1 MSDTRISAYRSPATN
16 RYVRHVEPPR
26 FGDEVN
32 RTLKVV
38 AGVIVTSTAVGALA
52 GMATVALLALA
63 FGATSELLDARI
75 YVFAGSIGAGCGAI
89 LGPAF
94 AFGFLRRVPL
104 GRLFAETGAATVVG
118 AIAGLFLLPPGIV
131 ATVGAGAVG
140 FAAAAARL
148 AWRYRRPREPAELPP
163 AA

>member
-1 MSDTRISAYRSPATN
+1 
-16 RYVRHVEPPR
+16 
-26 FGDEVN
+26 VN
-32 RTLKVV
+32 RTTRVV
-38 AGVIVTSTAVGALA
+38 GGIILASTAVGALA
-52 GMATVALLALA
+52 GITTVTLLALA
-63 FGATSELLDARI
+63 FGALSKLLDPRI
-75 YVFAGSIGAGCGAI
+75 YAFAGSIGAGCGAI
-89 LGPAF
+89 LGPAI

-118 AIAGLFLLPPGIV
+118 AIAGLFLLPPGLV

-148 AWRYRRPREPAELPP
+148 AWSYRRPRESAELPP

>member
-1 MSDTRISAYRSPATN
+1 M
-16 RYVRHVEPPR
+16 
-26 FGDEVN
+26 N
-32 RTLKVV
+32 RTIKVV
-38 AGVIVTSTAVGALA
+38 AGVIVTSTVVGALA
-52 GMATVALLALA
+52 GMATAALVGFAL
-63 FGATSELLDARI
+63 GARSDLLDPQI
-75 YVFAGSIGAGCGAI
+75 YAFAGSLGAGCGAI

-104 GRLFAETGAATVVG
+104 GRLFGETGAATVVG
-118 AIAGLFLLPPGIV
+118 AIAGFFLLPSGITV
-131 ATVGAGAVG
+131 TVGAGAVG

>member
-1 MSDTRISAYRSPATN
+1 M
-16 RYVRHVEPPR
+16 
-26 FGDEVN
+26 N
-32 RTLKVV
+32 RTIKVV
-38 AGVIVTSTAVGALA
+38 GGVIIASTAVGALA
-52 GMATVALLALA
+52 GITAAALLALA
-63 FGATSELLDARI
+63 LGAGNALFDPQI
-75 YVFAGSIGAGCGAI
+75 YAFTGSLGAGCGAI

-118 AIAGLFLLPPGIV
+118 AIAGFFLLPSGIV
-131 ATVGAGAVG
+131 VTVGAGAVG